1 MPRKH
6 RTKTEIIGQII
17 QAAANG
23 RTDGITKTR
32 IMYSLFLSYDSLQEY
47 LAILIQN
54 GLLEYLPVPETYR
67 TTEKGLK
74 FLKLLEELQQELSPT
89 TTASNNNDQ
98 STRHDGN
105 INKKKGVWQ
114 ITAVAQIIGLV
125 ILSSFLSLAILFG

>member
-17 QAAANG
+17 QAAAND

-32 IMYSLFLSYDSLQEY
+32 IMYSLLLSYGSLQEY
-47 LAILIQN
+47 LSILLQN
-54 GLLEYLPVPETYR
+54 GLLEYLPISETYR

-74 FLKLLEELQQELSPT
+74 FLRLLEELQQELSPT
-89 TTASNNNDQ
+89 AASNNNDQ
-98 STRHDGN
+98 STGHDGN
-105 INKKKGVWQ
+105 INKNKGVWQ
-114 ITAVAQIIGLV
+114 ITAVAHIIGSI

>member
-47 LAILIQN
+47 LSILIQN
-54 GLLEYLPVPETYR
+54 GLLEYLPVSETYK

-89 TTASNNNDQ
+89 TASNNNDQ

-105 INKKKGVWQ
+105 INEKKGVWQ
-114 ITAVAQIIGLV
+114 IAAVAQIIGSV
-125 ILSSFLSLAILFG
+125 ILSSFLSLAILIG